1 MQASAPPR
9 LSPLPRT
16 REVDLHPDQAFSDLY
31 RRHFGDCRVWLRAM
45 GAPSSELDDLAQD
58 VFVVVRRR
66 LAEQPP
72 GTVIANPRGW
82 IYGIAF
88 RTLSDQRR
96 RPWWRLLLGR
106 HRGLPEDHG
115 GAGPGPLDRL
125 EAAEK
130 ARLCQALLARLP
142 VKQASALVLFE
153 VEGYSGQEIA
163 ALEGVPLQTV
173 FTRIHHARK
182 AFLALAE
189 REQKRRKREEEGRP

>member
-1 MQASAPPR
+1 VQASVPRR

-31 RRHFGDCRVWLRAM
+31 RRHFSDCRVWLRAM
-45 GAPSSELDDLAQD
+45 GAPASELDDLAQE

-66 LAEQPP
+66 LGEQPA
-72 GTVIANPRGW
+72 GTVIGNPRGW

-96 RPWWRLLLGR
+96 RPWWRLLLNR
-106 HRGLPEDHG
+106 SADAPEE
-115 GAGPGPLDRL
+115 ARATAPGPLERL

-142 VKQASALVLFE
+142 VKHASALVLFE

-173 FTRIHHARK
+173 FTRLHHARK
-182 AFLALAE
+182 AFLALAN
-189 REQKRRKREEEGRP
+189 REQKRRQRDERGRP